1 MGEGGW
7 PGVDECIGENA
18 SGADGGV
25 SRGAF
30 RYETIVGKKFNS
42 VDNAVCSGLRD
53 VYSVVPIVFGGAADA
68 PSGDAMGCP
77 GVENH
82 GGLRDKGFCF
92 RRGKGRMIEVEGST
106 ELGFS

>member
-30 RYETIVGKKFNS
+30 RYETIAGKKFNS

-68 PSGDAMGCP
+68 PSGDAMGCL
-77 GVENH
+77 GAANS
-82 GGLRDKGFCF
+82 GGFKNEDFCA
-92 RRGKGRMIEVEGST
+92 GRSEGRAIEFEGSL
-106 ELGFS
+106 ELGFI